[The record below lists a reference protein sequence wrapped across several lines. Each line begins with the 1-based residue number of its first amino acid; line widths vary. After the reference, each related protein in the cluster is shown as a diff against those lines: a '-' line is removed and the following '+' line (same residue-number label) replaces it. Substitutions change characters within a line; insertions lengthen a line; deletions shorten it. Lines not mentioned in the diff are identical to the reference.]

1 MPGYNFTRHFGLS
14 LNIPIISRSYR
25 FYNQAA
31 AREGSVAGLG
41 DIALIGRWSAWQQT
55 KKDYSVQLQLL
66 GGVKFP
72 TGGADFVRKD
82 VEQEAFYNSFFPAG
96 HSHAISGVHPHDL
109 ALGSGSFDG
118 VVGTT
123 LNLRW
128 KRAFFTTE
136 FQYYLRTEGESSFKY
151 GDDLMVSGGPGYF
164 FLLNERYSL
173 SLQGNAVYE
182 TMARSEYFDRK
193 SSQTGSTAWYF
204 GPQLGLTMGNHFSAR
219 AGVDV
224 PLQIENN
231 GLQNVPDY
239 RIHASVAWS
248 F

>member
-1 MPGYNFTRHFGLS
+1 
-14 LNIPIISRSYR
+14 
-25 FYNQAA
+25 
-31 AREGSVAGLG
+31 
-41 DIALIGRWSAWQQT
+41 
-55 KKDYSVQLQLL
+55 
-66 GGVKFP
+66 
-72 TGGADFVRKD
+72 
-82 VEQEAFYNSFFPAG
+82 
-96 HSHAISGVHPHDL
+96 
-109 ALGSGSFDG
+109 
-118 VVGTT
+118 
-123 LNLRW
+123 
-128 KRAFFTTE
+128 
-136 FQYYLRTEGESSFKY
+136 
-151 GDDLMVSGGPGYF
+151 MVSGGPGYF